1 MFYTMTAIKTKGN
14 DFMNFFDVLNLI
26 GGLCLF
32 LFGMNIMGDALE
44 RRAGN
49 KLSNLIG
56 KLTTNRIAGFFT
68 GLAVT
73 AIIQSSSATTV
84 MVVGFVNSGLMTLKQ
99 SVGVIMGANI
109 GTTITAWILSLG
121 GIESD
126 NFFLQLLKPTSFT
139 PVLAL
144 IGIASILFGKSNKKK
159 DTGMILLGFAVL
171 MFGMDAM
178 SAAVAGLRDVPAF
191 REMFIMFSEPIL
203 GVVAGAV
210 LTAIIQSS
218 SASVGILQAL
228 TVTGQISYGAAFPII
243 MGQNIGTCITAILS
257 SFGANRNAKRVA
269 LVHLSFNIIGTTI
282 LLVVL
287 YVVRAFFAPAIL
299 NVTASHFGIAVAHSI
314 FNFLCT
320 IILLPMGSFLEK
332 LVCKLVP
339 DAKTQEKKTE
349 LDERLLATPTV
360 ALESS
365 RKYAIEMATCAITAL
380 KDSLT
385 ALFDYKESLAEDIR
399 AREEESDHYEDI
411 IGSYLVKISSHQI
424 DEKASVDA
432 AKLLHIIGDFERI
445 SDHSV
450 NMLESAEEM
459 REKGIEFTEAA
470 KAELRVLA
478 NAVSEITDLALQ
490 AFIDDDL
497 EAALSIEPLE
507 EIIDRLKEKLRT
519 MHIGR
524 LQQGDCS
531 IEAGFVWSDL
541 LTNLERTS
549 DHCANIAGC
558 IIETS
563 SSLSMHESLHIIKSE
578 SSDFKKKFAAYS
590 AKYALPK
597 SE

>member
-1 MFYTMTAIKTKGN
+1 M
-14 DFMNFFDVLNLI
+14 DFFDVLNLI
-26 GGLCLF
+26 GGLALF

-49 KLSNLIG
+49 KLNSLIG

-73 AIIQSSSATTV
+73 ALIQSSSATTV

-99 SVGVIMGANI
+99 SIGVIMGSNI
-109 GTTITAWILSLG
+109 GTTVTAWILSLG

-126 NFFLQLLKPTSFT
+126 NFFMQLFKPTSFT
-139 PVLAL
+139 PILAL
-144 IGIASILFGKSNKKK
+144 IGIAFLLFGKNNKKK

-178 SAAVAGLRDVPAF
+178 SGAVSGLRDVPEF
-191 REMFIMFSEPIL
+191 RQLFITFSNPIL
-203 GVVAGAV
+203 GVIAGAV

-228 TVTGQISYGAAFPII
+228 TVTGQISYGAVFPII

-269 LVHLSFNIIGTTI
+269 LVHLSFNVIGTAI
-282 LLVVL
+282 LLIAL
-287 YVVRAFFAPAIL
+287 YIIKGVFAPAIL
-299 NVTASHFGIAVAHSI
+299 EVSASHFGIAVSHSI
-314 FNFLCT
+314 FNVLCT
-320 IILLPMGSFLEK
+320 IILLPMGGLLEK

-339 DAKTQEKKTE
+339 DAKTQEKQTE
-349 LDERLLATPTV
+349 LDDRLLATPTV

-365 RKYAIEMATCAITAL
+365 RKAAVEMAKTSISAL
-380 KDSLT
+380 QT
-385 ALFDYKESLAEDIR
+385 SLATLFQYTEAD
-399 AREEESDHYEDI
+399 AEKVRELEELSDHYEDI

-424 DEKASVDA
+424 DERASTDA

-450 NMLESAEEM
+450 NLLESAEEM
-459 REKGIEFTEAA
+459 RNKGIEFTNAA
-470 KAELRVLA
+470 KTELKVLA
-478 NAVSEITDLALQ
+478 DAVAEITDLALQ
-490 AFIDDDL
+490 AFINDNLD
-497 EAALSIEPLE
+497 AAFSIEPLE
-507 EIIDRLKEKLRT
+507 EIIDRLKEKLRA
-519 MHIGR
+519 MHICR

-549 DHCANIAGC
+549 DHCSNIAGC
-558 IIETS
+558 IIES
-563 SSLSMHESLHIIKSE
+563 SNSLSMHESLHIIKSE

-590 AKYALPK
+590 AKYSLQNV
-597 SE
+597 E

>member
-1 MFYTMTAIKTKGN
+1 
-14 DFMNFFDVLNLI
+14 
-26 GGLCLF
+26 
-32 LFGMNIMGDALE
+32 MGDALE

-49 KLSNLIG
+49 KLSSLIG
-56 KLTTNRIAGFFT
+56 TLTTNRIAGFFT

-73 AIIQSSSATTV
+73 AVIQSSSATTV

-99 SVGVIMGANI
+99 SIGVIMGSNI
-109 GTTITAWILSLG
+109 GTTITSWILSLG
-121 GIESD
+121 GIESG
-126 NFFLQLLKPTSFT
+126 NFFVQLFKPTSFT
-139 PVLAL
+139 PILAL
-144 IGIASILFGKSNKKK
+144 IGIIYVMFSKTNKKK

-171 MFGMDAM
+171 MFGMETM
-178 SAAVAGLRDVPAF
+178 SGAVKGLRDVPEF
-191 REMFIMFSEPIL
+191 RQMFVMFKNPIL
-203 GVVAGAV
+203 GVIAGAI

-269 LVHLSFNIIGTTI
+269 LVHLSFNVIGTTI

-287 YVVRAFFAPAIL
+287 YVVRNIFVLPIL
-299 NVTASHFGIAVAHSI
+299 DASATHFGIAIAHSI
-314 FNFLCT
+314 FNVLCT
-320 IILLPMGSFLEK
+320 IILFPMGGLLEK

-365 RKYAIEMATCAITAL
+365 RKYAVDMANCSIVAL
-380 KDSLT
+380 QESLS
-385 ALFDYKESLAEDIR
+385 ALFEYNDAKAESIR
-399 AREEESDHYEDI
+399 ELEEKTDHYEDV
-411 IGSYLVKISSHQI
+411 IGSYLVKISSHQM
-424 DEKASVDA
+424 DEKSSTDA

-450 NMLESAEEM
+450 NLLESAEEM
-459 REKGIEFTEAA
+459 KEKGIEFTPAA
-470 KAELRVLA
+470 KAELKVLA
-478 NAVSEITDLALQ
+478 DAVSEITDLALQ
-490 AFIDDDL
+490 AFINNDL
-497 EAALSIEPLE
+497 DAAFSIEPLE
-507 EIIDRLKEKLRT
+507 EIIDRLKEKLRGQ
-519 MHIGR
+519 HICR

-549 DHCANIAGC
+549 DHCSNIAGC
-558 IIETS
+558 IIES
-563 SSLSMHESLHIIKSE
+563 NHSLSMHESLQIIKSE
-578 SSDFKKKFAAYS
+578 SSEFKKKFAAYS
-590 AKYALPK
+590 AKYALPQSK
-597 SE
+597 QQ